1 MSDNLFSTSRCIQ
14 LGSII
19 LSMIA
24 RPDFLIHIFQSFHSF
39 FFLFERG
46 EACLRTTFK
55 QRTPILNH
63 SIHATLL
70 LLDPEASCPSL
81 NMANMYQYQPI
92 SDPRATRLIML
103 RKSPDENA
111 PLSCAIVETTLDKPA
126 NYYALSYT
134 WGSEGPSEAM
144 EILPDRDSTTASTS
158 VQDIVLTPNCAA
170 ALKLL
175 RKRLGDS
182 DTGVWVDAVCINQS
196 NVAEK
201 NVQVTMMAEIYRL
214 AKCVIVWVGQ
224 QWAPDNTRSLIFLSN
239 KWLGWTKRRAV
250 LSTKQRSLPYWIRNL
265 ICGIASEGIVSEDLL
280 SRWQIWHY

>member
-1 MSDNLFSTSRCIQ
+1 MSLT
-14 LGSII
+14 
-19 LSMIA
+19 A
-24 RPDFLIHIFQSFHSF
+24 
-39 FFLFERG
+39 
-46 EACLRTTFK
+46 FK
-55 QRTPILNH
+55 QHTLIPIH
-63 SIHATLL
+63 GTLL
-70 LLDPEASCPSL
+70 FLDVEAFCPSF
-81 NMANMYQYQPI
+81 NTPNMYRYQPL

-144 EILPDRDSTTASTS
+144 AIFPDRDSTTAGTS
-158 VQDIVLTPNCAA
+158 VQNIVLTPNCAA

-196 NVAEK
+196 NVADK

-214 AKCVIVWVGQ
+214 ANCVIVWVGQ

-239 KWLGWTKRRAV
+239 KWLSWIKRRAV
-250 LSTKQRSLPYWIRNL
+250 LSSKQRRLPYWIRNFF
-265 ICGIASEGIVSEDLL
+265 CVIASEGIVSEELL
-280 SRWQIWHY
+280 SRWQIGHY